1 MLHSDWIVFPVI
13 KSAQSETLWDA
24 QLQHLKILTAAP
36 VKITN
41 LTKKESTV
49 HLACCSVLFN
59 ARTLGHTTLSMIVQV
74 TTIKG
79 VCEAATTSLH
89 KPCRKLNYMG

>member
-1 MLHSDWIVFPVI
+1 MGRTAPAL
-13 KSAQSETLWDA
+13 E
-24 QLQHLKILTAAP
+24 ILTAAP

-59 ARTLGHTTLSMIVQV
+59 ARTLGHTTLSMIVASNNN
-74 TTIKG
+74 KG
-79 VCEAATTSLH
+79 RLRSCYHIFAQALSEIELH
-89 KPCRKLNYMG
+89 GLKSTRHRIW